1 MDFISGG
8 DSASA
13 DGSAQGLVARGMT
26 PPKGA
31 YGSLGSEGTD
41 HGSLKDAVGQPFDL
55 AEVSTIFLEF
65 MLMYRKAARLDRES
79 SLEGQV
85 KELLNAA
92 DKTREAAAKDFDK
105 ALAQGIA
112 SIVGGAIQGVVG
124 TLQFKTL
131 SNMKT
136 NIAARSTE
144 FEPQM
149 PSAAGNPR
157 NATRLSDTLEIEM
170 TGPANAGNR
179 ASSKASP
186 DMLDQIKAAELNA
199 PSGSRTSNRLEVNLD
214 RDKKVLEDLFSHL
227 TSKSQTLGAFGQA
240 LRGFGDGGASI
251 FVAYQERDAGVKRAE
266 GQVHEANAKKAEASY
281 SASSEQAQTA
291 REAFNKVLDM
301 VAEIDRSR
309 SETSKSIARI

>member
-1 MDFISGG
+1 MRRDLFISLLLLLGT
-8 DSASA
+8 SA
-13 DGSAQGLVARGMT
+13 GSAQQPAQPAPQPDAQGTVTFRAETNFVEVHAIVTDRTGAFVRGLTADDFEVYEGGRLQKPSVFSMVDLPIERPFT
-26 PPKGA
+26 PVNAAGPIERTGE
-31 YGSLGSEGTD
+31 LRR
-41 HGSLKDAVGQPFDL
+41 DAVAQVLDG
-55 AEVSTIFLEF
+55 
-65 MLMYRKAARLDRES
+65 AAKVTTKE
-79 SLEGQV
+79 EQV
-85 KELLNAA
+85 KSFQTA
-92 DKTREAAAKDFDK
+92 F
-105 ALAQGIA
+105 
-112 SIVGGAIQGVVG
+112 
-124 TLQFKTL
+124 
-131 SNMKT
+131 MH
-136 NIAARSTE
+136 AR
-144 FEPQM
+144 
-149 PSAAGNPR
+149 
-157 NATRLSDTLEIEM
+157 D
-170 TGPANAGNR
+170 
-179 ASSKASP
+179 
-186 DMLDQIKAAELNA
+186 LDQIKAAELNA